1 LARHRY
7 QKTRQNVGK
16 VMSRTSD
23 PVTLDI
29 SVPPVERFTIS
40 SPDARALADLARDVR
55 AGRPEVLREEDLLD
69 LALAARDLPRPLWER
84 LRRFRYETTGG
95 LVLSGLPVDEH
106 LIDTP
111 TNLAE
116 RTPTAAELHVE
127 TMLLLLASVL
137 GDPFSHEEVQNGR
150 LILDILPVP
159 GDESTQLGSS
169 SSGKLEWHTED
180 AWHDFRADW
189 FMLFCLRNPQRAA
202 TTFGRVEDA
211 LRAVDAE
218 KRPVMFAPHF
228 RLKPDSSHAQP
239 AADAKSKRI
248 ALLSGDRRAPFVRMD
263 PAFMD
268 FDAPADDADAEP
280 PRDILRR
287 AFEDLRQAF
296 ERVLTDVVLQPGDVL
311 LVDNKRAIH
320 GRKPF
325 TANFDGKDR
334 WLRLVNI
341 TADLRKSEG
350 HRVGPHGRALRETDA
365 VIG

>member
-1 LARHRY
+1 
-7 QKTRQNVGK
+7 
-16 VMSRTSD
+16 MSRTPD
-23 PVTLDI
+23 PVTPDI
-29 SVPPVERFTIS
+29 SVPPIERFTIAA
-40 SPDARALADLARDVR
+40 PDAKALADLARDIR
-55 AGRPEVLREEDLLD
+55 SGMPDTWRPEDLL
-69 LALAARDLPRPLWER
+69 ALSVAARDLPRPLWER
-84 LRRFRYETTGG
+84 LRRFRYETIGG
-95 LVLSGLPVDEH
+95 LVLSGLPVDEN

-137 GDPFSHEEVQNGR
+137 GDPFSHQEVQGGR

-169 SSGKLEWHTED
+169 SAGKLEWHTED

-202 TTFGRVEDA
+202 TTFGRTEDA
-211 LRAVDAE
+211 LRAVA
-218 KRPVMFAPHF
+218 KRPVMFMPDF

-248 ALLSGDRRAPFVRMD
+248 ALLSGDPAAPFVRVD

-268 FDAPADDADAEP
+268 FESPAEDAGAEP
-280 PRDILRR
+280 PRDVLRR
-287 AFEDLRQAF
+287 AFEDLRAAF
-296 ERVLTDVVLQPGDVL
+296 ELVLRDVVLAPGDVL

-350 HRVGPHGRALRETDA
+350 HRVGSHGRALVETDA
-365 VIG
+365 VVG